1 MKIKSLD
8 AIASKWAEVT
18 PGRAEYYREG
28 TAGKGGAWASG
39 AAAGESNWKTGVA
52 AASAAGLFGKGV
64 AKAGGGAYEKGVS
77 EKGVAR
83 WPQGVGVARDEFSKG
98 FGPYQSA
105 LAGLTLP
112 PRGPKGSPTN
122 YARVQAIGTALRAKK
137 VAG

>member
-8 AIASKWAEVT
+8 TIVKKWTEVT

-28 TAGKGGAWASG
+28 TAGKGGAWETG
-39 AAAGESNWKTGVA
+39 AKAGESNWKTGIA

-64 AKAGGGAYEKGVS
+64 AKAGAGKYERGVA

-83 WPQGVGVARDEFSKG
+83 WPQGVGVAGPEYSKG
-98 FGPYQSA
+98 FAPYQSV
-105 LAGLTLP
+105 LAGITLP
-112 PRGPKGSPTN
+112 PKGPKGSPAN

-137 VAG
+137 LAG

>member
-8 AIASKWAEVT
+8 TIAKKWQEVT
-18 PGRAEYYREG
+18 PGRSAYYQEG
-28 TAGKGGAWASG
+28 TAGKGGAWESG
-39 AAAGESNWKTGVA
+39 AKAGEANWKSGIA

-64 AKAGGGAYEKGVS
+64 SKAGGAKY

-83 WPQGVGVARDEFSKG
+83 WPQGVGVAGDDYAKG
-98 FGPYQSA
+98 FGPYQSV

-112 PRGPKGSPTN
+112 PKGPKGSPAN

-137 VAG
+137 MAG